1 MLSEKMFKTLA
12 AFPRSFNKGI
22 RYETLL
28 DACCLTKDE
37 IDECLNETLF
47 PAWNYVRSSA
57 GFRNGSELFL
67 TESGLAEIE
76 AYEQQEKAQKLNE
89 RSLRVARIA
98 MWAAIASAVAAVA
111 SLIKMFF

>member
-67 TESGLAEIE
+67 TESGFNSE
-76 AYEQQEKAQKLNE
+76 AALKKLKADVKF
-89 RSLRVARIA
+89 SYCPVSTI
-98 MWAAIASAVAAVA
+98 IS
-111 SLIKMFF
+111 